1 MQEQRQQK
9 VNASHKVEMQRS
21 YDELTR
27 TRGALDGV
35 ARAAD
40 GNRQALEELT
50 EVLMGEVEKGAH
62 ALAEEVAARRRA
74 EQLAAVAMADA
85 RRSCAEALLLSVD
98 AHAQHDERAQEARAG
113 MRSLSEARRGGRRGS
128 ARGGGGG
135 GGARRRAPRGGAR
148 RAGAR
153 AGAPAA

>member
-9 VNASHKVEMQRS
+9 VNASLKVEMQRS

-62 ALAEEVAARRRA
+62 APRRGGGGAQGA

-85 RRSCAEALLLSVD
+85 PRRSCALRAAAVGGRPR
-98 AHAQHDERAQEARAG
+98 AHDARAG
-113 MRSLSEARRGGRRGS
+113 GA
-128 ARGGGGG
+128 ARGG
-135 GGARRRAPRGGAR
+135 
-148 RAGAR
+148 
-153 AGAPAA
+153 